1 MLFEYDI
8 LYLELKQH
16 RTKTALCALPC
27 IRLHLFRHFCS
38 KLLKIRRYSCVVM
51 ANLTKKTTAR
61 LHDNL
66 CAVLPKKER
75 RTVIMT
81 GILFICHGNIC
92 RSPMAEFVMKKIVS
106 DSGLSSEIFV
116 SSAATSTEE
125 LGNDIHTGTRR
136 KLIQMKIP
144 FSPHAARQVT
154 KKDYSEYDFLIV
166 MDGNNIRNL
175 RRIIGDDKDNK
186 VYKLLDFTER
196 KGQDIADPWYTGN
209 FDDTYEDV
217 VEGCKGLFNF
227 LKILPSK

>member
-1 MLFEYDI
+1 
-8 LYLELKQH
+8 
-16 RTKTALCALPC
+16 
-27 IRLHLFRHFCS
+27 
-38 KLLKIRRYSCVVM
+38 
-51 ANLTKKTTAR
+51 
-61 LHDNL
+61 
-66 CAVLPKKER
+66 
-75 RTVIMT
+75 MT

-106 DSGLSSEIFV
+106 DYGLSAEIFV

-144 FSPHAARQVT
+144 FSPRAARQVT
-154 KKDYSEYDFLIV
+154 KKDYSKYDFLIV

-209 FDDTYEDV
+209 FDETYEDV
-217 VEGCKGLFNF
+217 VEGCKGLFNTVNQ
-227 LKILPSK
+227 LKNGKNGF